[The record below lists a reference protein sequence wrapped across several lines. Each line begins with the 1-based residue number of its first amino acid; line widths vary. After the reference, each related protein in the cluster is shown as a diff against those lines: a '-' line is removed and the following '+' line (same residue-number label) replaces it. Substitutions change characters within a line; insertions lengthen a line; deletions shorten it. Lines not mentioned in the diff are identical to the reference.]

1 MKTEALAAEAVL
13 LAVEDSVINGHSQ
26 GIHFESWDHVF
37 AEGGPLFESLID
49 YQACEPFTG
58 CDLPSREQVQLIYE
72 TYRSRLH
79 ILSWMPPTQAYKHAV
94 EIDQFFPAGQAAF
107 AIRPASIDALKH
119 LLKKRVCALSLRF
132 GKQV

>member
-1 MKTEALAAEAVL
+1 MKTEALVAEVVL

-107 AIRPASIDALKH
+107 TIRPASIDALKH
-119 LLKKRVCALSLRF
+119 LLKNEFAL
-132 GKQV
+132 

>member
-13 LAVEDSVINGHSQ
+13 LAVEDRVINGHLQ
-26 GIHFESWDHVF
+26 EIHFESWDHVF

-119 LLKKRVCALSLRF
+119 LLKNEFAL
-132 GKQV
+132 

>member
-37 AEGGPLFESLID
+37 AEGGPLFQSLID

-94 EIDQFFPAGQAAF
+94 EIDQFFPVGQAAF

-119 LLKKRVCALSLRF
+119 LLKSEFVL
-132 GKQV
+132 

>member
-1 MKTEALAAEAVL
+1 MKTEALAAGAVL

-58 CDLPSREQVQLIYE
+58 CSLPSREQVQLIYE
-72 TYRSRLH
+72 TYRSRLYVV
-79 ILSWMPPTQAYKHAV
+79 S
-94 EIDQFFPAGQAAF
+94 
-107 AIRPASIDALKH
+107 
-119 LLKKRVCALSLRF
+119 
-132 GKQV
+132 

>member
-37 AEGGPLFESLID
+37 AEGGSLFGSLIA

-107 AIRPASIDALKH
+107 AIRPASIDALKQ
-119 LLKKRVCALSLRF
+119 LLKNEFAL
-132 GKQV
+132 

>member
-72 TYRSRLH
+72 TYRARLY
-79 ILSWMPPTQAYKHAV
+79 ILSWMPPPQAYNQAV
-94 EIDQFFPAGQAAF
+94 EIDQFFPVGQAAF

-119 LLKKRVCALSLRF
+119 LLKNEFVL
-132 GKQV
+132 

>member
-1 MKTEALAAEAVL
+1 MKTEALAAGAVL

-58 CDLPSREQVQLIYE
+58 CNLPSREQVQLIYE
-72 TYRSRLH
+72 TYRSRLY
-79 ILSWMPPTQAYKHAV
+79 IVSWMPPTQAYRHAV
-94 EIDQFFPAGQAAF
+94 EIDQFFPAGKATF
-107 AIRPASIDALKH
+107 AIRPASFDALKH
-119 LLKKRVCALSLRF
+119 LLKSEFAL
-132 GKQV
+132 

>member
-37 AEGGPLFESLID
+37 AEGGSLFESLID

-72 TYRSRLH
+72 TYRSR
-79 ILSWMPPTQAYKHAV
+79 KN
-94 EIDQFFPAGQAAF
+94 G
-107 AIRPASIDALKH
+107 
-119 LLKKRVCALSLRF
+119 LKKKKN
-132 GKQV
+132 GKKKIKEMEKKKKQ